1 MMRKQNMEFWRW
13 ISSAQD
19 GVNAGRAWLW
29 ETMQRS
35 LVVLQ
40 PSVGTQETATSYFQ
54 HERRMDGSCQEQNL
68 SLTNIMCVVPML
80 AEWFLLP
87 DLYRAAALG
96 SLSFIFPRI
105 LTDGQ
110 KSLLSTVTA

>member
-1 MMRKQNMEFWRW
+1 MELWRW
-13 ISSAQD
+13 ISSTQD
-19 GVNAGRAWLW
+19 GVKASRAWLW
-29 ETMQRS
+29 EAMQRF

-54 HERRMDGSCQEQNL
+54 HERWMDGSCQEQNL
-68 SLTNIMCVVPML
+68 SLTNIMCVVLML
-80 AEWFLLP
+80 AEWILHP

-96 SLSFIFPRI
+96 SLSFIFPHI

-110 KSLLSTVTA
+110 KSLLSAVTA